1 MERSPTASPSDRAAE
16 SFSRGKVLFIF
27 AHHDDEFFVLPRIQR
42 EIQAGNEVFFLYT
55 TDGRAYGEDSNRRLS
70 ETTAVLLASG
80 ATRENIISIGIDA
93 GISDGASHKAIARLW
108 ESVRAQLS
116 TEFSRVYTMAW
127 EGGHVDH
134 DVAHLIGVALV
145 RLGRV
150 QELWEFSGYRSLF
163 LSGPLFRCLSLLPAA
178 TERLLTKL
186 SFGEALRWLWTAT
199 KYPSQRKTFLGLA
212 PMCLYPVLIRRK
224 LECQLVPPRDY
235 LTRPHPGV
243 LLYESLFRV
252 PFREFVAAT
261 TPFIEEWEQ
270 R

>member
-1 MERSPTASPSDRAAE
+1 MEKSPTASPSDRAAE
-16 SFSRGKVLFIF
+16 SFNQEKVLFVF

-42 EIQAGNEVFFLYT
+42 EIRAGNEVFFLYT

-80 ATRENIISIGIDA
+80 AARENILSIGIEA
-93 GISDGASHKAIARLW
+93 GIPDGASHKAIGRLW
-108 ESVRAQLS
+108 EGVRARVS
-116 TEFSRVYTMAW
+116 NEFSRVYTMAW

-134 DVAHLIGVALV
+134 DVAHLIGVALL
-145 RLGRV
+145 RLGRAK
-150 QELWEFSGYRSLF
+150 ELLEFSGYRSLC
-163 LSGPLFRCLSLLPAA
+163 LPGPLFRCLSLLPAA
-178 TERLLTKL
+178 SERLLTKL

-199 KYPSQRKTFLGLA
+199 KYPSQRKTFLGLG
-212 PMCLYPVLIRRK
+212 PMCLYPVLILRK

-235 LTRPHPGV
+235 LTRPHSGA

-252 PFREFVAAT
+252 PFDEFLAGT
-261 TPFIEEWEQ
+261 TPFIKEWTQ